1 MTIPQSSTRTRRL
14 RARAKKHQIFF
25 SEKKKKKNTR
35 GENSNVFFFPENEAT
50 DEKEEKQRDKERFS
64 SLTERGENHSFSS
77 SAIRV
82 SIPRAITAAASV
94 AARVYSFVVCN
105 RACVSRA
112 SERVYRHH
120 YSLYIRS
127 FCVLSLLLLFGG
139 QKFLSFSL
147 SLSPKRQTD
156 RHKLCDHS
164 SERDPRRERGK
175 GVASASLLFSF
186 FSKAIRKF
194 CVVTLLREK
203 EMRHDVKASSTSKLD
218 IELGCNTLNK
228 MVRTSPPFCVG
239 KHFKC
244 AHV

>member
-1 MTIPQSSTRTRRL
+1 MKIPQSSTRTRRL

-35 GENSNVFFFPENEAT
+35 EERIQTFFSFPRTTRE

-82 SIPRAITAAASV
+82 RILRAITAAASV

-127 FCVLSLLLLFGG
+127 FCVLSRFCCCLGVKISL
-139 QKFLSFSL
+139 FLSFSF
-147 SLSPKRQTD
+147 SETTDRQT
-156 RHKLCDHS
+156 H
-164 SERDPRRERGK
+164 
-175 GVASASLLFSF
+175 
-186 FSKAIRKF
+186 
-194 CVVTLLREK
+194 TLRPLE
-203 EMRHDVKASSTSKLD
+203 
-218 IELGCNTLNK
+218 
-228 MVRTSPPFCVG
+228 
-239 KHFKC
+239 
-244 AHV
+244 

>member
-1 MTIPQSSTRTRRL
+1 MKIPQSSTRTRRL

-25 SEKKKKKNTR
+25 SEKKKMKNTR
-35 GENSNVFFFPENEAT
+35 EERIQTFFSFPRTTRE

-82 SIPRAITAAASV
+82 SILRAITAAASV
-94 AARVYSFVVCN
+94 AARAYSFVVCN

-127 FCVLSLLLLFGG
+127 FCVLSLLLFGG

-156 RHKLCDHS
+156 RHTLCDHS
-164 SERDPRRERGK
+164 LDEREIHDEREVKVLR
-175 GVASASLLFSF
+175 ALLFSF
-186 FSKAIRKF
+186 
-194 CVVTLLREK
+194 L
-203 EMRHDVKASSTSKLD
+203 SSQKRYESF
-218 IELGCNTLNK
+218 
-228 MVRTSPPFCVG
+228 VS
-239 KHFKC
+239 
-244 AHV
+244 

>member
-1 MTIPQSSTRTRRL
+1 MKIPQSSTRTRRL

-35 GENSNVFFFPENEAT
+35 EERIQTFFSFPRTTRE

-82 SIPRAITAAASV
+82 RIPRAITAAASV

-127 FCVLSLLLLFGG
+127 FCVLSRFCCCLGV
-139 QKFLSFSL
+139 KNFSL
-147 SLSPKRQTD
+147 SLFLFLRNDRQT
-156 RHKLCDHS
+156 HTHSATTHS
-164 SERDPRRERGK
+164 SEREIHDEREVKVLR
-175 GVASASLLFSF
+175 ALLFSF
-186 FSKAIRKF
+186 
-194 CVVTLLREK
+194 L
-203 EMRHDVKASSTSKLD
+203 SSQKRCESF
-218 IELGCNTLNK
+218 
-228 MVRTSPPFCVG
+228 VS
-239 KHFKC
+239 
-244 AHV
+244 

>member
-35 GENSNVFFFPENEAT
+35 EERIQTFFSFPRTTRE

-82 SIPRAITAAASV
+82 SILRAITAAASV

-112 SERVYRHH
+112 SEHVYRHH

-127 FCVLSLLLLFGG
+127 FCVLSRFCCLGV
-139 QKFLSFSL
+139 KNFSL
-147 SLSPKRQTD
+147 SLFLFLRNDRQTD
-156 RHKLCDHS
+156 THS
-164 SERDPRRERGK
+164 ATTRVREIHDEREVKVLR
-175 GVASASLLFSF
+175 ALLFSF
-186 FSKAIRKF
+186 
-194 CVVTLLREK
+194 L
-203 EMRHDVKASSTSKLD
+203 SSQKRYESF
-218 IELGCNTLNK
+218 
-228 MVRTSPPFCVG
+228 VS
-239 KHFKC
+239 
-244 AHV
+244 

>member
-1 MTIPQSSTRTRRL
+1 MREDLSLCARAKLLGDRSEIADDDDTAEQYEYSSFA

-25 SEKKKKKNTR
+25 SEKKKKKKNTR
-35 GENSNVFFFPENEAT
+35 EERIQTFFSFPRTTRE

-82 SIPRAITAAASV
+82 RILRAITAAASV

-127 FCVLSLLLLFGG
+127 FCVLSLLLFGG

-156 RHKLCDHS
+156 THTLCDHS
-164 SERDPRRERGK
+164 SEREVKVLR
-175 GVASASLLFSF
+175 ALLFSF
-186 FSKAIRKF
+186 
-194 CVVTLLREK
+194 L
-203 EMRHDVKASSTSKLD
+203 SSQKRYESF
-218 IELGCNTLNK
+218 
-228 MVRTSPPFCVG
+228 VS
-239 KHFKC
+239 
-244 AHV
+244 

>member
-1 MTIPQSSTRTRRL
+1 MKIPQSSTRTRRL

-35 GENSNVFFFPENEAT
+35 EERIQTFFSFPRTKRE

-82 SIPRAITAAASV
+82 SILRAITAAASV

-112 SERVYRHH
+112 SEHVYRHH

-127 FCVLSLLLLFGG
+127 FCVLSRFCCLGV
-139 QKFLSFSL
+139 KNFSL
-147 SLSPKRQTD
+147 SLFLFLRNDRQTD
-156 RHKLCDHS
+156 THS
-164 SERDPRRERGK
+164 ATTRVREIHDEREVKVLR
-175 GVASASLLFSF
+175 ALLFSF
-186 FSKAIRKF
+186 
-194 CVVTLLREK
+194 L
-203 EMRHDVKASSTSKLD
+203 SSQKRYESF
-218 IELGCNTLNK
+218 
-228 MVRTSPPFCVG
+228 VS
-239 KHFKC
+239 
-244 AHV
+244 

>member
-35 GENSNVFFFPENEAT
+35 EERIQTFFSFPRTTRE

-82 SIPRAITAAASV
+82 SILRAITAAASV

-127 FCVLSLLLLFGG
+127 FCVLSRFCCLGV
-139 QKFLSFSL
+139 KNFSL
-147 SLSPKRQTD
+147 SLFLFLRNDRQTD
-156 RHKLCDHS
+156 THS
-164 SERDPRRERGK
+164 ATTRVREIHDEREVKVLR
-175 GVASASLLFSF
+175 ALLFSF
-186 FSKAIRKF
+186 
-194 CVVTLLREK
+194 L
-203 EMRHDVKASSTSKLD
+203 SSQKRYESF
-218 IELGCNTLNK
+218 
-228 MVRTSPPFCVG
+228 VS
-239 KHFKC
+239 
-244 AHV
+244 

>member
-1 MTIPQSSTRTRRL
+1 MKIPQSSTRTRRL

-35 GENSNVFFFPENEAT
+35 EERIQTFFSFPRTTRE

-82 SIPRAITAAASV
+82 SILRAITAAASV

-127 FCVLSLLLLFGG
+127 FCVLSRFCCLGV
-139 QKFLSFSL
+139 KNFSL
-147 SLSPKRQTD
+147 SLFLFLRNDRQTD
-156 RHKLCDHS
+156 THS
-164 SERDPRRERGK
+164 ATTRVREIHDEREVKVLR
-175 GVASASLLFSF
+175 ALLFSF
-186 FSKAIRKF
+186 
-194 CVVTLLREK
+194 L
-203 EMRHDVKASSTSKLD
+203 SSQKRYESF
-218 IELGCNTLNK
+218 
-228 MVRTSPPFCVG
+228 VS
-239 KHFKC
+239 
-244 AHV
+244 

>member
-35 GENSNVFFFPENEAT
+35 EERIQTFFSFPRTKRE

-127 FCVLSLLLLFGG
+127 FCVLSRFCVVWGSKISL
-139 QKFLSFSL
+139 FLSFSF
-147 SLSPKRQTD
+147 SETTDRQT
-156 RHKLCDHS
+156 H
-164 SERDPRRERGK
+164 
-175 GVASASLLFSF
+175 
-186 FSKAIRKF
+186 
-194 CVVTLLREK
+194 TLRPLE
-203 EMRHDVKASSTSKLD
+203 
-218 IELGCNTLNK
+218 
-228 MVRTSPPFCVG
+228 
-239 KHFKC
+239 
-244 AHV
+244 

>member
-1 MTIPQSSTRTRRL
+1 MKIPQSSTRTRRL

-35 GENSNVFFFPENEAT
+35 EERIQTFFSFPRTTRE

-82 SIPRAITAAASV
+82 RIPRAITAAASV

-127 FCVLSLLLLFGG
+127 FCVLSRFCCFGG

-156 RHKLCDHS
+156 RHTLCDHS
-164 SERDPRRERGK
+164 SEREIHDEREVKVLR
-175 GVASASLLFSF
+175 ALLFSF
-186 FSKAIRKF
+186 
-194 CVVTLLREK
+194 L
-203 EMRHDVKASSTSKLD
+203 SSQKRCESF
-218 IELGCNTLNK
+218 
-228 MVRTSPPFCVG
+228 VS
-239 KHFKC
+239 
-244 AHV
+244 

>member
-1 MTIPQSSTRTRRL
+1 MREDLSL
-14 RARAKKHQIFF
+14 CARAKLLGDR
-25 SEKKKKKNTR
+25 SEIADDEDTAEQYSYSSFARAREKAPNLLLREEEEEHTR

-82 SIPRAITAAASV
+82 SILRAITAAASV

-112 SERVYRHH
+112 SEHVYRHH

-127 FCVLSLLLLFGG
+127 FCVLSLLLFGG

-164 SERDPRRERGK
+164 SEREIHDEREVKVLR
-175 GVASASLLFSF
+175 ALLFSF
-186 FSKAIRKF
+186 
-194 CVVTLLREK
+194 L
-203 EMRHDVKASSTSKLD
+203 SSQKRYESF
-218 IELGCNTLNK
+218 
-228 MVRTSPPFCVG
+228 VS
-239 KHFKC
+239 
-244 AHV
+244 

>member
-1 MTIPQSSTRTRRL
+1 VREDLSLCARAKLLGDRSEIADDDDTAEQYEYSSFA

-35 GENSNVFFFPENEAT
+35 EERIQTFFSFPRTTRE

-82 SIPRAITAAASV
+82 RILRAITAAASV

-112 SERVYRHH
+112 SEHVYRHH
-120 YSLYIRS
+120 HSLYIRS
-127 FCVLSLLLLFGG
+127 FCVYYRFCCLGV
-139 QKFLSFSL
+139 KNFSL
-147 SLSPKRQTD
+147 SLFLFLRNDRQTD
-156 RHKLCDHS
+156 THTLCDHS

-186 FSKAIRKF
+186 FSKAMRKF
-194 CVVTLLREK
+194 CVVTLLFARK
-203 EMRHDVKASSTSKLD
+203 RRRRRNSD
-218 IELGCNTLNK
+218 
-228 MVRTSPPFCVG
+228 
-239 KHFKC
+239 
-244 AHV
+244 

>member
-1 MTIPQSSTRTRRL
+1 MREDLSLCARAKLLGDRSEIADDEDTAEQYEYSSFA

-82 SIPRAITAAASV
+82 SILRAITAAASV

-112 SERVYRHH
+112 SEHVYRHH

-127 FCVLSLLLLFGG
+127 FCVLSRFCCLGV
-139 QKFLSFSL
+139 KNFSL
-147 SLSPKRQTD
+147 SLFLFLRNDRQTD
-156 RHKLCDHS
+156 THS
-164 SERDPRRERGK
+164 ATTHSMREIHDEREVKVLR
-175 GVASASLLFSF
+175 ALLFSF
-186 FSKAIRKF
+186 
-194 CVVTLLREK
+194 L
-203 EMRHDVKASSTSKLD
+203 SSQKRYESF
-218 IELGCNTLNK
+218 
-228 MVRTSPPFCVG
+228 VS
-239 KHFKC
+239 
-244 AHV
+244 

>member
-1 MTIPQSSTRTRRL
+1 MKIPQSSTRTRRL

-35 GENSNVFFFPENEAT
+35 EERIQTFFSFPRTTRE

-120 YSLYIRS
+120 YSLYSRS
-127 FCVLSLLLLFGG
+127 FCVLSPRFCCCLGV
-139 QKFLSFSL
+139 KNFSL
-147 SLSPKRQTD
+147 SLFLFLRNDRQTD
-156 RHKLCDHS
+156 THS
-164 SERDPRRERGK
+164 ATTRVRER
-175 GVASASLLFSF
+175 S
-186 FSKAIRKF
+186 
-194 CVVTLLREK
+194 TTRE
-203 EMRHDVKASSTSKLD
+203 R
-218 IELGCNTLNK
+218 
-228 MVRTSPPFCVG
+228 
-239 KHFKC
+239 
-244 AHV
+244 

>member
-1 MTIPQSSTRTRRL
+1 MKIPQSSTRTRRL

-35 GENSNVFFFPENEAT
+35 EERIQTFFSFPRTTRE

-82 SIPRAITAAASV
+82 SILRAITAAASV

-112 SERVYRHH
+112 SEHVYRHH

-127 FCVLSLLLLFGG
+127 FCVLSRFCCLGV
-139 QKFLSFSL
+139 KNFSL
-147 SLSPKRQTD
+147 SLFLFLRNDRQTD
-156 RHKLCDHS
+156 THS
-164 SERDPRRERGK
+164 ATTRVREIHDEREVKVLR
-175 GVASASLLFSF
+175 ALLFSF
-186 FSKAIRKF
+186 
-194 CVVTLLREK
+194 L
-203 EMRHDVKASSTSKLD
+203 SSQKRYESF
-218 IELGCNTLNK
+218 
-228 MVRTSPPFCVG
+228 VS
-239 KHFKC
+239 
-244 AHV
+244 

>member
-1 MTIPQSSTRTRRL
+1 MREDLSL
-14 RARAKKHQIFF
+14 CARAKLLGDR
-25 SEKKKKKNTR
+25 SEIADDEDTAEQYSYSSFARAREKAPNLLLREEEEEEEHTR

-94 AARVYSFVVCN
+94 AARAYSFVVCN

-127 FCVLSLLLLFGG
+127 FCVLSRFCCLGV
-139 QKFLSFSL
+139 KNFSL
-147 SLSPKRQTD
+147 SLFLFLRNDRQTD
-156 RHKLCDHS
+156 THS
-164 SERDPRRERGK
+164 ATTHSMREIHDEREVKVLR
-175 GVASASLLFSF
+175 ALLFSF
-186 FSKAIRKF
+186 
-194 CVVTLLREK
+194 L
-203 EMRHDVKASSTSKLD
+203 SSQKRCESF
-218 IELGCNTLNK
+218 
-228 MVRTSPPFCVG
+228 VS
-239 KHFKC
+239 
-244 AHV
+244 

>member
-1 MTIPQSSTRTRRL
+1 MKIPQSSTRTRRL

-35 GENSNVFFFPENEAT
+35 EERIQTFFSFPRTTRE

-82 SIPRAITAAASV
+82 RIPRAITAAASV

-127 FCVLSLLLLFGG
+127 FCVLSIAFVVVWGSKISL
-139 QKFLSFSL
+139 FLSFSF
-147 SLSPKRQTD
+147 SETTDRQT
-156 RHKLCDHS
+156 H
-164 SERDPRRERGK
+164 
-175 GVASASLLFSF
+175 
-186 FSKAIRKF
+186 
-194 CVVTLLREK
+194 TLRPLE
-203 EMRHDVKASSTSKLD
+203 
-218 IELGCNTLNK
+218 
-228 MVRTSPPFCVG
+228 
-239 KHFKC
+239 
-244 AHV
+244 

>member
-1 MTIPQSSTRTRRL
+1 MKIPQSSTRTRRL

-35 GENSNVFFFPENEAT
+35 EERIQTFFSFPRTTRE

-82 SIPRAITAAASV
+82 SILRAITAAASV

-112 SERVYRHH
+112 SEHVYRHH

-127 FCVLSLLLLFGG
+127 FCVLSRFCCLGV
-139 QKFLSFSL
+139 KNFSL
-147 SLSPKRQTD
+147 SLFLFLRNDRQTD
-156 RHKLCDHS
+156 THS
-164 SERDPRRERGK
+164 ATTHSMREIHDEREVKVLR
-175 GVASASLLFSF
+175 ALLFSF
-186 FSKAIRKF
+186 
-194 CVVTLLREK
+194 L
-203 EMRHDVKASSTSKLD
+203 SSQKRYESF
-218 IELGCNTLNK
+218 
-228 MVRTSPPFCVG
+228 VS
-239 KHFKC
+239 
-244 AHV
+244 

>member
-25 SEKKKKKNTR
+25 SEKKKKKKNTR

-218 IELGCNTLNK
+218 WIR
-228 MVRTSPPFCVG
+228 V
-239 KHFKC
+239 
-244 AHV
+244 

>member
-25 SEKKKKKNTR
+25 SEKKKKKKNTR
-35 GENSNVFFFPENEAT
+35 EERIQTFFSFPRTKRE

-82 SIPRAITAAASV
+82 SILRAITAAASV

-112 SERVYRHH
+112 SEHVYRHH

-127 FCVLSLLLLFGG
+127 FCVLSLLLFGG

-218 IELGCNTLNK
+218 
-228 MVRTSPPFCVG
+228 
-239 KHFKC
+239 
-244 AHV
+244 

>member
-1 MTIPQSSTRTRRL
+1 MKIPQSSTRTRRL

-35 GENSNVFFFPENEAT
+35 EERIQTFFSFPRTTRE

-82 SIPRAITAAASV
+82 SILRAITAAASV

-112 SERVYRHH
+112 SEHVYRHH
-120 YSLYIRS
+120 HSLYIRS
-127 FCVLSLLLLFGG
+127 FCVYYRFCCLGV
-139 QKFLSFSL
+139 KNFSL
-147 SLSPKRQTD
+147 SLFLFLRNDRQTD
-156 RHKLCDHS
+156 THTLCDHS

-186 FSKAIRKF
+186 FSKAMRKF
-194 CVVTLLREK
+194 CVVTLLFARK
-203 EMRHDVKASSTSKLD
+203 RRRRRNSD
-218 IELGCNTLNK
+218 
-228 MVRTSPPFCVG
+228 
-239 KHFKC
+239 
-244 AHV
+244 

>member
-35 GENSNVFFFPENEAT
+35 EERIQTFFSFPRTTRE

-127 FCVLSLLLLFGG
+127 FCVLSRFCCLGV
-139 QKFLSFSL
+139 KNFSL
-147 SLSPKRQTD
+147 SLFLFLRNDRQTD
-156 RHKLCDHS
+156 THS
-164 SERDPRRERGK
+164 ATTRVREIHDEREVKVLR
-175 GVASASLLFSF
+175 ALLFSF
-186 FSKAIRKF
+186 
-194 CVVTLLREK
+194 L
-203 EMRHDVKASSTSKLD
+203 SSQKRYESF
-218 IELGCNTLNK
+218 
-228 MVRTSPPFCVG
+228 VS
-239 KHFKC
+239 
-244 AHV
+244 

>member
-1 MTIPQSSTRTRRL
+1 MKIPQSSTRTRRL

-35 GENSNVFFFPENEAT
+35 EERIQTFFSFPRTTRE

-127 FCVLSLLLLFGG
+127 FCVLSRFCCFGG

-156 RHKLCDHS
+156 RHTLCDHS
-164 SERDPRRERGK
+164 SEREIHDEREVKVLR
-175 GVASASLLFSF
+175 ALLFSF
-186 FSKAIRKF
+186 
-194 CVVTLLREK
+194 L
-203 EMRHDVKASSTSKLD
+203 SSQKRCESF
-218 IELGCNTLNK
+218 
-228 MVRTSPPFCVG
+228 VS
-239 KHFKC
+239 
-244 AHV
+244 

>member
-14 RARAKKHQIFF
+14 RARAKKHRRRRRRRTHERREFKRFF
-25 SEKKKKKNTR
+25 LSREQKR
-35 GENSNVFFFPENEAT
+35 E

-94 AARVYSFVVCN
+94 AARAYSFVVCN

-127 FCVLSLLLLFGG
+127 FCVLSPAFVVVWGSKISL
-139 QKFLSFSL
+139 FLSFSF
-147 SLSPKRQTD
+147 SETTDRQT
-156 RHKLCDHS
+156 H
-164 SERDPRRERGK
+164 
-175 GVASASLLFSF
+175 
-186 FSKAIRKF
+186 
-194 CVVTLLREK
+194 TLRPLTR
-203 EMRHDVKASSTSKLD
+203 
-218 IELGCNTLNK
+218 
-228 MVRTSPPFCVG
+228 
-239 KHFKC
+239 
-244 AHV
+244 